1 MIDFWAKNPIGQSM
15 EKDQLSRKLA
25 VILHAD
31 VVGSTTL
38 VQQNEA
44 LAHER
49 IQGAFNC
56 FSEIINSYT
65 GITRELRGDAIL
77 AEFDRASD
85 AVSAALAFQ
94 ISNQDF
100 NSTLNDDIQPRL
112 RIGVSLGEVIIADN
126 TITGAGVVL
135 AQRVEQLADPDGL
148 CITAALHEAL
158 PKHMPF
164 ELDDL
169 GEQVLKGFDDPVHVY
184 KVSVSSGQSI
194 PPPEENYK
202 VSPSSS
208 KWHIVTSAV
217 IALVVTVVLVYF
229 FEPWKTG
236 TEKAQVDIAV
246 PQADKLSI
254 AVLPFTNMSD
264 DPDQVYFSDGIS
276 EDIITD
282 LSQLKNLS
290 VIARNSSFT
299 YRNTSVKVQDIG
311 RDLGA
316 KYLLEGSVR
325 KAGNQIRITAQLI
338 DADSGHHLW
347 AERFDREL
355 TEMFALQD
363 EITDKIVSALSIRL
377 SSAEQQQLSRSMTNS
392 FEAYDLFLQGQISGA
407 SFTEE
412 GIAKAIQTY
421 RKAINLDYDFARA
434 YGALAVMLT
443 REVNMGFSNSPV
455 ETMERSLE
463 MARKAVSINP
473 DSPQAQ
479 WALGYVYMYRKQF
492 DLAVEVLEQA
502 VSLAPSYA
510 DGYALLALIK
520 NNLGEAE
527 DAISLIKKGMELN
540 PYYSWD
546 YLYNLGRANYA
557 LGRFEEAKNYLL
569 QAMER
574 NQAPGVNRVFLVASL
589 VQLGELEDAEWEIM
603 QLETSHPQYS
613 LSNLSQ
619 VLPITDQI
627 LRDRLNDDLRTAGM
641 AE

>member
-1 MIDFWAKNPIGQSM
+1 MPFLTGNADEGLELVKKAMRLNPTHPDWYEQAFGIAAYVARRYDEAISA
-15 EKDQLSRKLA
+15 LRK
-25 VILHAD
+25 VKYHG
-31 VVGSTTL
+31 VES
-38 VQQNEA
+38 Q
-44 LAHER
+44 
-49 IQGAFNC
+49 
-56 FSEIINSYT
+56 
-65 GITRELRGDAIL
+65 
-77 AEFDRASD
+77 
-85 AVSAALAFQ
+85 AALAASYAQLGRLEEAQ
-94 ISNQDF
+94 IE
-100 NSTLNDDIQPRL
+100 TAKLLEIQPDFSIEL
-112 RIGVSLGEVIIADN
+112 FTEKSYFKNPED
-126 TITGAGVVL
+126 L
-135 AQRVEQLADPDGL
+135 AHHIDGL
-148 CITAALHEAL
+148 RKAGIPETPPLSL
-158 PKHMPF
+158 P
-164 ELDDL
+164 
-169 GEQVLKGFDDPVHVY
+169 
-184 KVSVSSGQSI
+184 
-194 PPPEENYK
+194 
-202 VSPSSS
+202 
-208 KWHIVTSAV
+208 
-217 IALVVTVVLVYF
+217 
-229 FEPWKTG
+229 
-236 TEKAQVDIAV
+236 
-246 PQADKLSI
+246 DKPSI

-264 DPDQVYFSDGIS
+264 DPNQDYFSDGIS

-282 LSQLKNLS
+282 LSQLKNLA

-299 YRNTSVKVQDIG
+299 YRNTTTKVQDIG
-311 RDLGA
+311 KDLGA

-338 DADSGHHLW
+338 DAYSGHHLW

-363 EITDKIVSALSIRL
+363 EITDRIVSALSIRL
-377 SSAEQQQLSRSMTNS
+377 SGAEQKQLSRSTTNN

-412 GIAKAIQTY
+412 GIAEAIQTY
-421 RKAINLDYDFARA
+421 RKAINLDSDFARA

-463 MARKAVSINP
+463 MARKAVSIDP

-527 DAISLIKKGMELN
+527 DAISLIKKGIELN

-574 NQAPGVNRVFLVASL
+574 NQAPGVNRVFLIASL
-589 VQLGELEDAEWEIM
+589 VQLGDLEDAEWEIM

-619 VLPITDQI
+619 VLPITDQV